1 MRAPSALFRILG
13 IAGALPLIAASASA
27 LARQT
32 ADTPSA
38 DNFGSIG
45 LVETPTARMM
55 PAGSFEIGVL
65 AANPYRRI
73 YALMQLLDWL
83 EVDFRYTDIT
93 NVLQDGT
100 VISPADRDFL
110 KDLFDFNGTG
120 TVRDRGFDLKL
131 RLSRE
136 GRFMP
141 AIAIGLQ
148 DMFGRARFGG
158 EYVVASKRV
167 GAFDFHL
174 GIGWGYFGSRDQFG
188 NPLSVLGN
196 SFRRREFDPGR
207 GTFNFGSY
215 FSGSELALFGGVEW
229 FTPLAGLSLKAD
241 YSGADPAREPLGN
254 RLDEDLP
261 FNFALTYRPR
271 PWLDIGL
278 GFLRGNTVMARTA
291 VRFDLFD
298 PPRLFDSARHL
309 GELPDAVPD
318 GTVASEPEAG
328 PSQPVELRLRDWLE
342 RQGMALVALHL
353 EADAAALRLGGDAPD
368 STTVRRLADGLF
380 ALLPDRAERLWLAWQ
395 GEPNEAAR
403 LFLRDSE
410 PAWDA
415 ARIAAVLGESGSGAV
430 IRLSGRRLEIEVTGP
445 DRKAE
450 RALPADVIAALPRD
464 IESLRWRHGARVLD
478 EVRLGPLRPAAEA
491 EAILAAID
499 GLAVE
504 EIRLEGRGLLE
515 VTTHDDIRLPAL
527 DRKIEQLGRRA
538 GVARVLIAEGGEG
551 ATGAMARNGV
561 AAALFEKLAREGM
574 RVRAISLAREEA
586 TIWLADAPLMPEAQ
600 VIGRAARHFSELLS
614 ASVARLTVARTL
626 GDAEL
631 YRVSFLRRD
640 LQAAIAGRGSPEE
653 IGIHRR
659 FDATGAR
666 LGDARTIVN
675 EKSLPR
681 LSVGVAPVLL
691 QHVGN
696 PRSGVYLADFDV
708 DFLARAELLPGLFLS
723 AAVRRFV
730 VGNLDHIEDDG
741 PSSLPRVRSDIRR
754 YVEAGRTAIPY
765 LEADYIFPLTE
776 TLLARLS
783 AGLFEPMYGGV
794 GGELLY
800 HEKGARWALGGEI
813 NWVKQRDFDQL
824 FDFRGYDTVTGDVS
838 LYTEW
843 AQNVRGIVRFGRF
856 LAGDWGAS
864 IDLSRGFANGVR
876 VGAFLTT
883 TSDVRNEFGVDNLD
897 KGVYITVPFGAL
909 WPYGGPREVVGTTFR
924 ALTRDSGQR
933 LELNERL
940 YDLVARQQR
949 ERILQT
955 WGHLLD

>member
-1 MRAPSALFRILG
+1 MRAPSALFRGLG
-13 IAGALPLIAASASA
+13 IAGALPLIAVAASA
-27 LARQT
+27 LAQQT
-32 ADTPSA
+32 ADAPSA

-55 PAGSFEIGVL
+55 PAGSVEVGAV

-110 KDLFDFNGTG
+110 SDLFDFNGTG
-120 TVRDRGFDLKL
+120 TVRDRGFDMKL

-136 GRFMP
+136 GRFLP

-188 NPLSVLGN
+188 NPLSALGN
-196 SFRRREFDPGR
+196 SFKRRETDPGT
-207 GTFNFGSY
+207 GTFNSGSY
-215 FSGSELALFGGVEW
+215 FSGRELAVFGGVEW

-241 YSGADPAREPLGN
+241 YSGADPEREPLGN

-291 VRFDLFD
+291 LRFDLFN
-298 PPRLFDSARHL
+298 PPRLFGSPRPRGD
-309 GELPDAVPD
+309 LPDGVPD
-318 GTVASEPEAG
+318 GAVASEPAAR
-328 PSQPVELRLRDWLE
+328 PVQPVELRLGDWLGRRGE
-342 RQGMALVALHL
+342 TLVALHM
-353 EADAAALRLGGDAPD
+353 EPDAAALRLGGEAPGAAAIH
-368 STTVRRLADGLF
+368 RLAEGLL
-380 ALLPDRAERLWLAWQ
+380 AQLPESVDRLWLAWQ
-395 GEPNEAAR
+395 AEPNDAAR

-415 ARIAAVLGESGSGAV
+415 DRIAAVLGESGSGVV
-430 IRLSGRRLEIEVTGP
+430 IHLSGRRLDIEITGP
-445 DRKAE
+445 DAEAE
-450 RALPADVIAALPRD
+450 RSLPADVIAGLPRD
-464 IESLRWRHGARVLD
+464 IERLRWRRGARVLG
-478 EVRLGPLRPAAEA
+478 ELRLESVRPEAEA
-491 EAILAAID
+491 AAILAAVD

-504 EIRLEGRGLLE
+504 EIRLDGHRTLE
-515 VTTHDDIRLPAL
+515 ITTRDGTATPAL
-527 DRKIEQLGRRA
+527 DRKIDELGRRA
-538 GVARVLIAEGGEG
+538 GVARVLIAERDE
-551 ATGAMARNGV
+551 AASTVTERDAV
-561 AAALFEKLAREGM
+561 AAVLFERLAREGM
-574 RVRAISLAREEA
+574 RVRAMSLSREEA

-600 VIGRAARHFSELLS
+600 VIGRTARHFSELLA
-614 ASVARLTVARTL
+614 ASVSRLTVARTL

-631 YRVSFLRRD
+631 YRVSILRRD

-653 IGIHRR
+653 VGIHRR
-659 FDATGAR
+659 FDATRVR
-666 LGDARTIVN
+666 LGNARTVVN
-675 EKSLPR
+675 EKALPR

-708 DFLARAELLPGLFLS
+708 DVLARAEIVPGLFLS
-723 AAVRRFV
+723 GAVRRFI
-730 VGNLDHIEDDG
+730 VGNLDRIEDDG

-754 YVEAGRTAIPY
+754 YVEEGRTAIPY

-776 TLLARLS
+776 SLLARLS

-843 AQNVRGIVRFGRF
+843 AQDVRGIVRVGRF

-883 TSDVRNEFGVDNLD
+883 TSDVKDEFGVDNLD

-909 WPYGGPREVVGTTFR
+909 WPHGGPREMVGTTFR